1 MGGPSRV
8 SAVNRS
14 GFGAG
19 VAAALGAVLIWGL
32 QIPIGKQ
39 VLAQIDGF
47 SLGLIRYIVAMLG
60 FVAFLVWKEGWPAV
74 SPVGH
79 FRVLSVA
86 GGVGIAGSVLLVF
99 AGLSL
104 TRPESAAIIGA
115 LQPAIAVIAQWWLER
130 RRPERFTLGCVAVA
144 FFGVLLV
151 VSRGGEALRS
161 QHETS
166 INELIGNMLVFL
178 GSIAWVTYSVSTRA
192 IAQWSSAR
200 ISALTCM
207 FGVAAA
213 TPIWWLAYA
222 FGATYFPEQPDGAL
236 MGKVAFLAVFG
247 ALVAIFL
254 WNISLRRIGTL
265 NSVLLSNLTPV
276 VAFAALAVLGAEFS
290 AVELVGAGLVVG
302 ALAANNLRQRR
313 LSVGPAAP
321 R

>member
-1 MGGPSRV
+1 V
-8 SAVNRS
+8 SAI
-14 GFGAG
+14 GHFGAG
-19 VAAALGAVLIWGL
+19 VLASLGAILIWGL

-39 VLAQIDGF
+39 VLEQIDGF
-47 SLGLIRYIVAMLG
+47 TLGLLRYVIAMLG
-60 FVAFLVWKEGWPAV
+60 FVALLVWKEGWPAV

-86 GGVGIAGSVLLVF
+86 GGVGIAGSVFLVF

-115 LQPAIAVIAQWWLER
+115 LQPAIAVIAQWLLER
-130 RRPERFTLGCVAVA
+130 RRPERFTLICIAVA

-151 VSRGGEALRS
+151 VTRGGEALFA
-161 QHETS
+161 HHDITTDEF
-166 INELIGNMLVFL
+166 IGNTLVFL

-192 IAQWSSAR
+192 ISQWSSAR

-207 FGVAAA
+207 FGVAVGI
-213 TPIWWLAYA
+213 PVWWLAH
-222 FGATYFPEQPDGAL
+222 L
-236 MGKVAFLAVFG
+236 MGGTYLPKQADGVLIGQVVFLAIFG

-254 WNISLRRIGTL
+254 WNIGLRRIGTL

-290 AVELVGAGLVVG
+290 RVELLGAGLVVM
-302 ALAANNLRQRR
+302 ALAANNLQQRR
-313 LSVGPAAP
+313 LRAQLAGM